1 MPGAALR
8 ALTRVRNA
16 ASEGLATAMGSN
28 DLADASE
35 CGIGVREILS
45 GDGTVR
51 RRLMVHCDPRSEAV
65 YVSNCAACER
75 CIGFR
80 PPNPGQSG
88 TVLCRR
94 FEGESTPPAD
104 AGMQAPVRAVMER
117 NIVCVRPDV
126 RVDTIAALLL
136 EWGADGVPVVDE
148 EGHPIGMVSWTDLL
162 RERLDGATPPAVP
175 GEAGGADPPVEAA
188 AHATAGDV
196 MTPLVFSV
204 VESTE
209 LCRAAALM
217 SAEGF
222 QQLPVVMGD
231 GSVGGLLSTRDVA
244 RWVGSSERSGK

>member
-1 MPGAALR
+1 
-8 ALTRVRNA
+8 
-16 ASEGLATAMGSN
+16 
-28 DLADASE
+28 
-35 CGIGVREILS
+35 
-45 GDGTVR
+45 
-51 RRLMVHCDPRSEAV
+51 MVHCDPRSEAV

-80 PPNPGQSG
+80 PPNLGQSG
-88 TVLCRR
+88 TVLCRH
-94 FEGESTPPAD
+94 FEGESGPEAD

-126 RVDTIAALLL
+126 RVATIAALLL

-148 EGHPIGMVSWTDLL
+148 EGHPIGMISWTDLL
-162 RERLDGATPPAVP
+162 RERLDEAAPPA
-175 GEAGGADPPVEAA
+175 GPVEAP
-188 AHATAGDV
+188 AHTTAGDV

-209 LCRAAALM
+209 LSRAAALM

-244 RWVGSSERSGK
+244 RWVGSSERPKK

>member
-1 MPGAALR
+1 
-8 ALTRVRNA
+8 
-16 ASEGLATAMGSN
+16 MGSN
-28 DLADASE
+28 ELADARE

-51 RRLMVHCDPRSEAV
+51 RRLMVHCDPRREAV

-80 PPNPGQSG
+80 PPIQGQSG
-88 TVLCRR
+88 TVLCRCY
-94 FEGESTPPAD
+94 EGESSRAAD
-104 AGMQAPVRAVMER
+104 AGLQSPVRAVMER

-126 RVDTIAALLL
+126 PVETVAALLL

-148 EGHPIGMVSWTDLL
+148 DGHPIGMISWTDLL
-162 RERLDGATPPAVP
+162 RERFDGATPSAGPAQP
-175 GEAGGADPPVEAA
+175 S
-188 AHATAGDV
+188 AHTTAGEV

-209 LCRAAALM
+209 LSRAVSLM

-231 GSVGGLLSTRDVA
+231 GSVGGLLSTRDIV
-244 RWVGSSERSGK
+244 RWVGRSERVKK

>member
-1 MPGAALR
+1 MSPARGMPGAALR
-8 ALTRVRNA
+8 RPTRVRTA
-16 ASEGLATAMGSN
+16 ASEGLATTMGSN
-28 DLADASE
+28 DLADARE

-65 YVSNCAACER
+65 YVSSCTACER

-80 PPNPGQSG
+80 PPIQAQSG
-88 TVLCRR
+88 TVMCRC
-94 FEGESTPPAD
+94 FEGESRSAVH

-126 RVDTIAALLL
+126 PVETIAALLL

-148 EGHPIGMVSWTDLL
+148 EGHPIGMISWADLL
-162 RERLDGATPPAVP
+162 RERLDGASPQAGPVDDPA
-175 GEAGGADPPVEAA
+175 
-188 AHATAGDV
+188 HTTAGDV

-209 LCRAAALM
+209 LSRAAALM

-244 RWVGSSERSGK
+244 RWVGSSERSKK

>member
-1 MPGAALR
+1 MR
-8 ALTRVRNA
+8 HA
-16 ASEGLATAMGSN
+16 ASEGLTTTMGSN
-28 DLADASE
+28 DPADANE

-80 PPNPGQSG
+80 PPAHGQSG

-94 FEGESTPPAD
+94 FEGEPMPPVE

-126 RVDTIAALLL
+126 RVETIAALLL

-148 EGHPIGMVSWTDLL
+148 EGHPIGMISWTDLL
-162 RERLDGATPPAVP
+162 RERLDGTSAPAGP
-175 GEAGGADPPVEAA
+175 GEAGGGDLPSEAPT
-188 AHATAGDV
+188 HATAGDV

-209 LCRAAALM
+209 LSRAAALM

-222 QQLPVVMGD
+222 EQLPVVMGD